1 MHGHHTKPLVSS
13 LHHKEIA
20 LTSYRHCLSL
30 PIHSTTSLIQYIGK
44 PNHDENM
51 KADCLPPA
59 TNLARISTSQLHPG
73 LLSDAELLC
82 NLLFPG
88 NPDGDGVF
96 QAESLLKNFGG
107 LRGLQ
112 MASRMATNEREGLDD
127 QAANQ
132 IRLMHEM
139 VHRQL
144 KQSLQRGISLTSPA
158 MTMEY
163 LQTVL
168 RDRRREIF
176 TCLFLD
182 TRHRVIAAEDLFQGS
197 IDGACVYPRIVAERA
212 LRLSAAAV
220 IVAHNHPSGVS
231 EPSLADQAITRR
243 LKDALLLLEIRLLDH
258 FVVGDGPPVSMAS
271 RGML

>member
-1 MHGHHTKPLVSS
+1 MKSTA
-13 LHHKEIA
+13 A
-20 LTSYRHCLSL
+20 LSNKH
-30 PIHSTTSLIQYIGK
+30 QQQ
-44 PNHDENM
+44 
-51 KADCLPPA
+51 PPA
-59 TNLARISTSQLHPG
+59 QQQPDS
-73 LLSDAELLC
+73 LSDAELLGK
-82 NLLFPG
+82 LLFPDTAQRPG
-88 NPDGDGVF
+88 TRL
-96 QAESLLKNFGG
+96 AESLLQRFGS

-112 MASRMATNEREGLDD
+112 VASRLTTLEREGLDD
-127 QAANQ
+127 EAAFQ
-132 IRLMHEM
+132 IRLAHEL
-139 VHRQL
+139 VQRQL
-144 KQSLQRGISLTSPA
+144 KQSLQRGVSLTSPA

-182 TRHRVIAAEDLFQGS
+182 TRHRVIASEDLFQGS

>member
-1 MHGHHTKPLVSS
+1 MKPASPQS
-13 LHHKEIA
+13 NNHQDQDQP
-20 LTSYRHCLSL
+20 L
-30 PIHSTTSLIQYIGK
+30 PQFQ
-44 PNHDENM
+44 
-51 KADCLPPA
+51 PA
-59 TNLARISTSQLHPG
+59 
-73 LLSDAELLC
+73 LLSDVELLSK
-82 NLLFPG
+82 LLYPG
-88 NPDGDGVF
+88 KPQAQDTG
-96 QAESLLKNFGG
+96 QAETLLQCFGG

-112 MASRMATNEREGLDD
+112 MASRLATDEREGLDD
-127 QAANQ
+127 QAAIQ
-132 IRLMHEM
+132 IRLAHEL

-182 TRHRVIAAEDLFQGS
+182 TRHRVIASEDLFQGS

-243 LKDALLLLEIRLLDH
+243 LKDALQLLEIRLLDH

>member
-1 MHGHHTKPLVSS
+1 MTSNNTNNNINQTLECVASLRLSS
-13 LHHKEIA
+13 
-20 LTSYRHCLSL
+20 
-30 PIHSTTSLIQYIGK
+30 
-44 PNHDENM
+44 
-51 KADCLPPA
+51 
-59 TNLARISTSQLHPG
+59 
-73 LLSDAELLC
+73 LSDAELLVQLVYTDAAGTE
-82 NLLFPG
+82 NRMQAVKLLQRFG
-88 NPDGDGVF
+88 NI
-96 QAESLLKNFGG
+96 
-107 LRGLQ
+107 RGLHI
-112 MASRMATNEREGLDD
+112 ASRLPASERIGLDD
-127 QAANQ
+127 RVATR
-132 IRLMHEM
+132 IRLAHEL
-139 VHRQL
+139 VRRQL
-144 KQSLQRGISLTSPA
+144 GQTLQRGVSLTSPA
-158 MTMEY
+158 MTLEY

-197 IDGACVYPRIVAERA
+197 IDGACVYPRVVAERA

-258 FVVGDGPPVSMAS
+258 FVVGDGVPVSMAS

>member
-1 MHGHHTKPLVSS
+1 MKSRNPLSADGRNLPQPCFQPAS
-13 LHHKEIA
+13 L
-20 LTSYRHCLSL
+20 T
-30 PIHSTTSLIQYIGK
+30 
-44 PNHDENM
+44 
-51 KADCLPPA
+51 
-59 TNLARISTSQLHPG
+59 
-73 LLSDAELLC
+73 DAELLGK
-82 NLLFPG
+82 LLFYG
-88 NPDGDGVF
+88 KHRSRSTRL
-96 QAESLLKNFGG
+96 AEKLLQNFGG

-112 MASRMATNEREGLDD
+112 VASRLSAGEREGLDD
-127 QAANQ
+127 NAAFLIQ
-132 IRLMHEM
+132 LAHEL

-144 KQSLQRGISLTSPA
+144 KQSLRRGISLTSPA

-168 RDRRREIF
+168 RDRKREIF

-182 TRHRVIAAEDLFQGS
+182 TRHRVIASENLFQGS
-197 IDGACVYPRIVAERA
+197 IDGACVYPRVVAERA

>member
-1 MHGHHTKPLVSS
+1 MKPELLRSPGKWTDSQAYFQPCS
-13 LHHKEIA
+13 L
-20 LTSYRHCLSL
+20 T
-30 PIHSTTSLIQYIGK
+30 
-44 PNHDENM
+44 
-51 KADCLPPA
+51 
-59 TNLARISTSQLHPG
+59 
-73 LLSDAELLC
+73 DAELLGV
-82 NLLFPG
+82 LLYPG
-88 NPDGDGVF
+88 KPRAKSNR
-96 QAESLLKNFGG
+96 QAEGLLQTFGG

-112 MASRMATNEREGLDD
+112 IASRLSTAEREGLDD
-127 QAANQ
+127 KAAAL
-132 IRLMHEM
+132 IRLAHEL
-139 VHRQL
+139 VRRQL
-144 KQSLQRGISLTSPA
+144 KQSLQRGVSLTSPA
-158 MTMEY
+158 MTIEY

-168 RDRRREIF
+168 RDRNREIF

-182 TRHRVIAAEDLFQGS
+182 TRHRVIASENLFQGS
-197 IDGACVYPRIVAERA
+197 IDGACVYPRVVAERA

>member
-1 MHGHHTKPLVSS
+1 MAGEARLQARFQPRL
-13 LHHKEIA
+13 
-20 LTSYRHCLSL
+20 LT
-30 PIHSTTSLIQYIGK
+30 
-44 PNHDENM
+44 
-51 KADCLPPA
+51 
-59 TNLARISTSQLHPG
+59 
-73 LLSDAELLC
+73 DAELLRK
-82 NLLFPG
+82 LLYPG
-88 NPDGDGVF
+88 KPK
-96 QAESLLKNFGG
+96 AENCRKAECLLQSFDG

-112 MASRMATNEREGLDD
+112 IASRLNPGERRGLDD
-127 QAANQ
+127 KTAVMM
-132 IRLMHEM
+132 RLAHEL
-139 VHRQL
+139 VRRQL
-144 KQSLQRGISLTSPA
+144 KQSLKRGISLTSPA

-163 LQTVL
+163 LQTIL
-168 RDRRREIF
+168 RDRKREIF

-182 TRHRVIAAEDLFQGS
+182 TRHRVIASENLFQGS
-197 IDGACVYPRIVAERA
+197 IDGACVYPRVVAERA

>member
-1 MHGHHTKPLVSS
+1 MKP
-13 LHHKEIA
+13 
-20 LTSYRHCLSL
+20 
-30 PIHSTTSLIQYIGK
+30 TSLQTDIQQ
-44 PNHDENM
+44 NQ
-51 KADCLPPA
+51 PPV
-59 TNLARISTSQLHPG
+59 QLQPE
-73 LLSDAELLC
+73 LMSDVELLC
-82 NLLFPG
+82 ALLFPEE
-88 NPDGDGVF
+88 P
-96 QAESLLKNFGG
+96 QAQGTRQAKKLLQCFGG

-112 MASRMATNEREGLDD
+112 IASRLAADEREGLVD
-127 QAANQ
+127 QEAVK
-132 IRLMHEM
+132 IRLAHEL

-182 TRHRVIAAEDLFQGS
+182 TRHRVISSEDLFQGT
-197 IDGACVYPRIVAERA
+197 IDGACVYPRVVAERA

>member
-1 MHGHHTKPLVSS
+1 MLLYPDKPHAKS
-13 LHHKEIA
+13 K
-20 LTSYRHCLSL
+20 R
-30 PIHSTTSLIQYIGK
+30 
-44 PNHDENM
+44 
-51 KADCLPPA
+51 
-59 TNLARISTSQLHPG
+59 
-73 LLSDAELLC
+73 
-82 NLLFPG
+82 
-88 NPDGDGVF
+88 
-96 QAESLLKNFGG
+96 QAESLLQCFGG

-112 MASRMATNEREGLDD
+112 VASRLNTTEREGLDD
-127 QAANQ
+127 AEAVL
-132 IRLMHEM
+132 IRLIHEL
-139 VHRQL
+139 VRRQL
-144 KQSLQRGISLTSPA
+144 KQSLQRGVSLTSPA

-168 RDRRREIF
+168 RDRTREIF

-182 TRHRVIAAEDLFQGS
+182 TRHRVIATEDLFQGS
-197 IDGACVYPRIVAERA
+197 IDGACVYPRVVAERA

>member
-1 MHGHHTKPLVSS
+1 MKPAS
-13 LHHKEIA
+13 LQANQKQQQTPAHKQ
-20 LTSYRHCLSL
+20 
-30 PIHSTTSLIQYIGK
+30 P
-44 PNHDENM
+44 D
-51 KADCLPPA
+51 
-59 TNLARISTSQLHPG
+59 
-73 LLSDAELLC
+73 LLSDAELLGK
-82 NLLFPG
+82 LLYPDTSQRPG
-88 NPDGDGVF
+88 I
-96 QAESLLKNFGG
+96 QLAESLLLRFGG

-112 MASRMATNEREGLDD
+112 IASRLTSLEREGLDD
-127 QAANQ
+127 DAAFR
-132 IRLMHEM
+132 IRLAREL
-139 VHRQL
+139 VRRQL
-144 KQSLQRGISLTSPA
+144 KQSLQRGVSLTSPA

-163 LQTVL
+163 LQTIL

-182 TRHRVIAAEDLFQGS
+182 TRHRVIASEDLFQGS

>member
-1 MHGHHTKPLVSS
+1 MLQ
-13 LHHKEIA
+13 HKCQVKA
-20 LTSYRHCLSL
+20 KN
-30 PIHSTTSLIQYIGK
+30 P
-44 PNHDENM
+44 NM
-51 KADCLPPA
+51 KSDPTLSPHAHRRSRPDL
-59 TNLARISTSQLHPG
+59 QPG
-73 LLSDAELLC
+73 LLSDAELLGS
-82 NLLFPG
+82 LLYPQQ
-88 NPDGDGVF
+88 PKAKATR
-96 QAESLLKNFGG
+96 QAEKLLRKFGG

-112 MASRMATNEREGLDD
+112 IASRLASAEREGFDD
-127 QAANQ
+127 SQAQ
-132 IRLMHEM
+132 LIRLGHE
-139 VHRQL
+139 VVRRQL
-144 KQSLQRGISLTSPA
+144 KQTLQRGVSLTSPA

-168 RDRRREIF
+168 RDRNREIF

-182 TRHRVIAAEDLFQGS
+182 TRHRVIASEDLFQGS
-197 IDGACVYPRIVAERA
+197 IDGACVYPRVVAERA

>member
-1 MHGHHTKPLVSS
+1 MKPVSPQTNN
-13 LHHKEIA
+13 HQDQP
-20 LTSYRHCLSL
+20 L
-30 PIHSTTSLIQYIGK
+30 PQFQ
-44 PNHDENM
+44 
-51 KADCLPPA
+51 PA
-59 TNLARISTSQLHPG
+59 
-73 LLSDAELLC
+73 LLSDVELLSK
-82 NLLFPG
+82 LLCPG
-88 NPDGDGVF
+88 KPQEQDTR
-96 QAESLLKNFGG
+96 QAETLLQCFGG

-112 MASRMATNEREGLDD
+112 MASRLAADEREGLDD
-127 QAANQ
+127 QAAVQ
-132 IRLMHEM
+132 IRLAHEL

-182 TRHRVIAAEDLFQGS
+182 TRHRVIASEDLFQGS

-243 LKDALLLLEIRLLDH
+243 LKDALQLLEIRLLDH

>member
-1 MHGHHTKPLVSS
+1 MQACQKSNS
-13 LHHKEIA
+13 
-20 LTSYRHCLSL
+20 
-30 PIHSTTSLIQYIGK
+30 
-44 PNHDENM
+44 
-51 KADCLPPA
+51 PP
-59 TNLARISTSQLHPG
+59 TQRRQPDS
-73 LLSDAELLC
+73 LSDAELLAQ
-82 NLLFPG
+82 LLHTRPA
-88 NPDGDGVF
+88 NRRDLH
-96 QAESLLKNFGG
+96 QAERLLQSFGG

-112 MASRMATNEREGLDD
+112 IAARLPTCEREGLDNSSAS
-127 QAANQ
+127 QLQVAYELV
-132 IRLMHEM
+132 R
-139 VHRQL
+139 RQL
-144 KQSLQRGISLTSPA
+144 KQSLQRGVSLTSPA

>member
-1 MHGHHTKPLVSS
+1 MKTGPSTSRDESS
-13 LHHKEIA
+13 LRA
-20 LTSYRHCLSL
+20 
-30 PIHSTTSLIQYIGK
+30 G
-44 PNHDENM
+44 
-51 KADCLPPA
+51 PPPDA
-59 TNLARISTSQLHPG
+59 
-73 LLSDAELLC
+73 LSDAELLG
-82 NLLFPG
+82 LLLYPRRAKARR
-88 NPDGDGVF
+88 DR
-96 QAESLLKNFGG
+96 QAETLLQRFGG

-112 MASRMATNEREGLDD
+112 LAARKTAAEREGLEDR
-127 QAANQ
+127 AARL
-132 IRLMHEM
+132 IRLSREF
-139 VHRQL
+139 VRRQL
-144 KQSLQRGISLTSPA
+144 RQSLERGVSLTSPA
-158 MTMEY
+158 VTMEY

-168 RDRRREIF
+168 RDRNREIF

-182 TRHRVIAAEDLFQGS
+182 TRHRVIASEDLFQGS
-197 IDGACVYPRIVAERA
+197 IDGACVYPRVVAERA

>member
-1 MHGHHTKPLVSS
+1 MKPASPQQDNRQNQTP
-13 LHHKEIA
+13 E
-20 LTSYRHCLSL
+20 
-30 PIHSTTSLIQYIGK
+30 PFQ
-44 PNHDENM
+44 
-51 KADCLPPA
+51 
-59 TNLARISTSQLHPG
+59 PG

-82 NLLFPG
+82 KLLYPG
-88 NPDGDGVF
+88 KPHGQATR
-96 QAESLLKNFGG
+96 QAEDLLKCFGG

-112 MASRMATNEREGLDD
+112 IASRMAADDREGLDD
-127 QAANQ
+127 RAAVL
-132 IRLMHEM
+132 IRLANEL
-139 VHRQL
+139 VQRQL

-168 RDRRREIF
+168 RDRKREIF

-182 TRHRVIAAEDLFQGS
+182 TRHRVIASEDLFQGS
-197 IDGACVYPRIVAERA
+197 IDGACVYPRVVAERA

-220 IVAHNHPSGVS
+220 IVAHNHPSGIS

>member
-1 MHGHHTKPLVSS
+1 MKTDP
-13 LHHKEIA
+13 
-20 LTSYRHCLSL
+20 TLSPCANRRSGTDL
-30 PIHSTTSLIQYIGK
+30 Q
-44 PNHDENM
+44 
-51 KADCLPPA
+51 
-59 TNLARISTSQLHPG
+59 PG
-73 LLSDAELLC
+73 LLTDAELLGS
-82 NLLFPG
+82 LLYPQQ
-88 NPDGDGVF
+88 PRAKSTR
-96 QAESLLKNFGG
+96 QAEILLRKFGG
-107 LRGLQ
+107 LRELHI
-112 MASRMATNEREGLDD
+112 ASRLASGERVGFDD
-127 QAANQ
+127 REAQL
-132 IRLMHEM
+132 IRLGHEL
-139 VHRQL
+139 VRRQL
-144 KQSLQRGISLTSPA
+144 KQTLQRGVSLTSPA

-168 RDRRREIF
+168 KDRNREIF

-182 TRHRVIAAEDLFQGS
+182 TRHRVIASEDLFQGS
-197 IDGACVYPRIVAERA
+197 IDGACVYPRVVAERA

>member
-1 MHGHHTKPLVSS
+1 MKPDCPRPGNFRKKPQTQLQPDQ
-13 LHHKEIA
+13 
-20 LTSYRHCLSL
+20 LT
-30 PIHSTTSLIQYIGK
+30 
-44 PNHDENM
+44 
-51 KADCLPPA
+51 
-59 TNLARISTSQLHPG
+59 
-73 LLSDAELLC
+73 DAELLS
-82 NLLFPG
+82 NLLY
-88 NPDGDGVF
+88 PDKPYAKSGHDS
-96 QAESLLKNFGG
+96 ESLLQSFGG

-112 MASRMATNEREGLDD
+112 VASRLNPGEREGLDD
-127 QAANQ
+127 RAANL
-132 IRLMHEM
+132 IRLAHEL
-139 VHRQL
+139 VRRQL
-144 KQSLQRGISLTSPA
+144 RQSLQRGVSLTSPA

-168 RDRRREIF
+168 RDRNREIF

-197 IDGACVYPRIVAERA
+197 IDGACVYPRVVAERA

>member
-1 MHGHHTKPLVSS
+1 MKPASQPS
-13 LHHKEIA
+13 
-20 LTSYRHCLSL
+20 
-30 PIHSTTSLIQYIGK
+30 GK
-44 PNHDENM
+44 HQKRP
-51 KADCLPPA
+51 LPPFQPA
-59 TNLARISTSQLHPG
+59 
-73 LLSDAELLC
+73 LLSDAELLSKLLYPDQANGHNTRQAE
-82 NLLFPG
+82 NLL
-88 NPDGDGVF
+88 
-96 QAESLLKNFGG
+96 QCFGG

-112 MASRMATNEREGLDD
+112 IASRLAPDEREGLDE
-127 QAANQ
+127 QAAIQ
-132 IRLMHEM
+132 IRLAHEL
-139 VHRQL
+139 VQRQL

-168 RDRRREIF
+168 RDRKREIF

-182 TRHRVIAAEDLFQGS
+182 TRHRVIASEDLFQGS

-212 LRLSAAAV
+212 LRLGAAAV

-243 LKDALLLLEIRLLDH
+243 LKDALQLLEIRLLDH

>member
-1 MHGHHTKPLVSS
+1 
-13 LHHKEIA
+13 
-20 LTSYRHCLSL
+20 
-30 PIHSTTSLIQYIGK
+30 
-44 PNHDENM
+44 M
-51 KADCLPPA
+51 KTGSHQHQTQTPF
-59 TNLARISTSQLHPG
+59 QPG
-73 LLSDAELLC
+73 LLSDAELLSK
-82 NLLFPG
+82 LLCSG
-88 NPDGDGVF
+88 RTHRTDTR
-96 QAESLLKNFGG
+96 QAEKLLQSFGG

-112 MASRMATNEREGLDD
+112 IASRLATDEREGFND
-127 QAANQ
+127 QAAVQ
-132 IRLMHEM
+132 VRLAHEF
-139 VHRQL
+139 VRRQL

-168 RDRRREIF
+168 RDRKREIF

-182 TRHRVIAAEDLFQGS
+182 TRHRVIASEDLFQGS
-197 IDGACVYPRIVAERA
+197 IDGACVYPRVVAERA

-220 IVAHNHPSGVS
+220 IVAHNHPSGIS

>member
-1 MHGHHTKPLVSS
+1 M
-13 LHHKEIA
+13 
-20 LTSYRHCLSL
+20 
-30 PIHSTTSLIQYIGK
+30 K
-44 PNHDENM
+44 PNNSLSRDNQD
-51 KADCLPPA
+51 K
-59 TNLARISTSQLHPG
+59 SQPCFQPSS
-73 LLSDAELLC
+73 LSDAELLSK
-82 NLLFPG
+82 LLYPG
-88 NPDGDGVF
+88 KPRTKSERL
-96 QAESLLKNFGG
+96 AESLLQNFGG

-112 MASRMATNEREGLDD
+112 IASRLSASERIGLDD
-127 QAANQ
+127 KSAALV
-132 IRLMHEM
+132 RLAHEL
-139 VHRQL
+139 VRRQL
-144 KQSLQRGISLTSPA
+144 KQSLQRGVSLTSPA

-168 RDRRREIF
+168 RDRTREIF

-182 TRHRVIAAEDLFQGS
+182 TRHRVIASENLFQGS
-197 IDGACVYPRIVAERA
+197 IDGACVYPRVVAERA